1 MQAEAASVDPHEQLF
16 VTARKRFVP
25 VYNQSAE
32 GVRELTLYCGLREI
46 TFDEPDLFPWAE
58 RLIQEDSFMAGAAV
72 SWASPPLEWPR
83 VQGLLE
89 ALLAEGVLDRE
100 PPGKTIGQL
109 PSSAMHLAFLESE
122 RTRPVVPEPRFWNPD
137 PSSVLKEVVGRGVE
151 PGYIEAVVPVHRIA
165 HAALDQEGRQV
176 GEVNTFPEIL
186 RLKIP
191 TEWKTCNYAG
201 SRYHDE
207 TPMNMTALRSM
218 IAHWRPVLRTTLA
231 CREEFLRRYPP
242 IGDGTWRLGEVHF
255 LSSGILALV
264 GFELMRWNDPV
275 KNGEL
280 DPVLSSLFRVTDGV
294 RMVAAHMMDV
304 PKLRTTYDTQIVAR
318 DITDMAEREQQFHT
332 SKGVCAGPQNMI
344 EEFVTTL
351 LDGKP
356 LEGPAEPLPQWAEDI
371 PKALDY
377 GLLGIQ
383 TYATVFCTWM
393 RMTRAYTEIRDN
405 LISRGGPDG
414 LREAIERDFKIIL
427 PVHGHEEEQRSWSEA
442 FARRMFNHAQ
452 EGIRGVFD
460 RQDLAV
466 LLTPPQGLLGERA
479 PGALRDLFA
488 SLGAEGVADPLLDFL
503 RFERNAL
510 KTVTQIQERINA
522 LLGRPPPS
530 TPLTGAQL
538 AIHHLLRKGTRGAV
552 PSLVDLLRDTLDV
565 DIQNHAGAT
574 TVSHGGR
581 SLVLH

>member
-1 MQAEAASVDPHEQLF
+1 MQPEAATVDPHEKLF

-25 VYNQSAE
+25 VYNKSPE
-32 GVRELTLYCGLREI
+32 GTRELTLYCGMREI

-58 RLIQEDSFMAGAAV
+58 KLIQEDSFMAGASIA
-72 SWASPPLEWPR
+72 WANPPLEWPR
-83 VQGLLE
+83 VQGLLD
-89 ALLAEGVLDRE
+89 ALLAEGILDRE

-109 PSSAMHLAFLESE
+109 PSSAMHLSFLESE

-137 PSSVLKEVVGRGVE
+137 PGSVLQEVVGRGVE
-151 PGYIEAVVPVHRIA
+151 PGHIEAVVPVHRIA
-165 HAALDQEGRQV
+165 HAALDLEGRQV

-201 SRYHDE
+201 GRYHDD

-231 CREEFLRRYPP
+231 FREEFLRRYPP

-255 LSSGILALV
+255 LSSGLLALV
-264 GFELMRWNDPV
+264 GFELMRWNDPA

-304 PKLRTTYDTQIVAR
+304 PRLECTYDTKVVAR
-318 DITDMAEREQQFHT
+318 DITGMAEREDQYH
-332 SKGVCAGPQNMI
+332 SAKGVCAGPQNMI
-344 EEFVTTL
+344 DEFVATL

-356 LEGPAEPLPQWAEDI
+356 LEGPSEPLPKWAEDI
-371 PKALDY
+371 PAALDY

-383 TYATVFCTWM
+383 IYATVFSTWM
-393 RMTRAYTEIRDN
+393 RMTKAYTEMREA
-405 LISRGGPDG
+405 LIARGGPEA
-414 LREAIERDFKIIL
+414 LREGVERDFKIIL
-427 PVHGHEEEQRSWSEA
+427 PVHGHEEAQRSWSEA

-452 EGIRGVFD
+452 EGIRGASA
-460 RQDLAV
+460 RQDLAA
-466 LLTPPQGLLGERA
+466 LLTPPVGLLGQRA
-479 PGALRDLFA
+479 GAALGDLFA
-488 SLGAEGVADPLLDFL
+488 SLGAEAIADPLLDFL

-510 KTVTQIQERINA
+510 RTVTAVQARINA
-522 LLGRPPPS
+522 LLGRPEPAS
-530 TPLTGAQL
+530 PLTGAQL

-552 PSLVDLLRDTLDV
+552 PSLVDLLRETLDV

-574 TVSHGGR
+574 TVSHKGH